1 MSKEEIYEVVKRACD
16 ERRRAKLFPYALSFL
31 DLKILSNESEESLK
45 TQINTLFKEK
55 RIKYYRNVNG
65 IVFLYIDKYF

>member
-1 MSKEEIYEVVKRACD
+1 MSKDEIYDMVKRACD
-16 ERRRAKLFPYALSFL
+16 ERRCAKFFPYALSFL

-45 TQINTLFKEK
+45 TQINALFKEK
-55 RIKYYRNVNG
+55 RIKFYRNVNG

>member
-1 MSKEEIYEVVKRACD
+1 MSKDEIYDMVKRACD
-16 ERRRAKLFPYALSFL
+16 ERRRAKFFPYALSFL

-45 TQINTLFKEK
+45 TKINALFKEK

>member
-1 MSKEEIYEVVKRACD
+1 MSKDEIYDMVKRACD
-16 ERRRAKLFPYALSFL
+16 ERRRAKFFPYALSFL

-45 TQINTLFKEK
+45 TQINALFLFLL
-55 RIKYYRNVNG
+55 IKYYRNVNG

>member
-1 MSKEEIYEVVKRACD
+1 MSKEEIYDMIKRACD
-16 ERRRAKLFPYALSFL
+16 ERRRAKFFPYAISFP

-45 TQINTLFKEK
+45 TQINALFKEK

-65 IVFLYIDKYF
+65 IVSLYIDEYF

>member
-1 MSKEEIYEVVKRACD
+1 MSKEEIYDMIKRACD
-16 ERRRAKLFPYALSFL
+16 ERRRAKFFPYALSFP

-45 TQINTLFKEK
+45 TQINVLFKEK
-55 RIKYYRNVNG
+55 RIKFYRNVNR

>member
-1 MSKEEIYEVVKRACD
+1 MSKEEIYDMIKRACD
-16 ERRRAKLFPYALSFL
+16 ERRRAKFFPCAISFP

-45 TQINTLFKEK
+45 SQINALFKEK
-55 RIKYYRNVNG
+55 RIKFYRNVNR